1 MIWQQMCLYAVTGF
15 CENNYGDVKYSGKNG
30 PFVYHKKTVIN
41 VLLITHISAYFKI
54 CL

>member
-30 PFVYHKKTVIN
+30 PFVYHKKN
-41 VLLITHISAYFKI
+41 CYQRSLDNTHFR
-54 CL
+54 LF